1 MSQFDAPTNASV
13 SRWGRHTTLLAAI
26 ILLFTALPVAQ
37 LVFGTSPRFILPL
50 TLVLI
55 AAVYSSVENRRTLAI
70 AAVLGVVAVVCNSI
84 GYVAGHDTARLAGSV
99 AGLVL
104 LTFTAAQLFAS
115 LLREREVSTD
125 TIVGG
130 ICVYLLLGLCFAI
143 SFMLIAELAPTAFSL
158 AAELQWDA
166 GDRKLDFLYFSFV
179 TLTTLG
185 YGDIAPHGD
194 LAQMLCV
201 AEALIGQLYL
211 AVFVARL
218 VAQHLARPSK

>member
-55 AAVYSSVENRRTLAI
+55 AAVYSSVENRHTLAI

-84 GYVAGHDTARLAGSV
+84 GYAAGHDTARLAGSV

-115 LLREREVSTD
+115 LLHEREVSSD

-158 AAELQWDA
+158 AAEQPWQA

-185 YGDIAPHGD
+185 YGDIAPNGD

-218 VAQHLARPSK
+218 VAQHLARPSE

>member
-1 MSQFDAPTNASV
+1 DRQP
-13 SRWGRHTTLLAAI
+13 GR
-26 ILLFTALPVAQ
+26 
-37 LVFGTSPRFILPL
+37 L
-50 TLVLI
+50 TLICRFGAQKIQTCLPPLIEAVQKVKHPVLW
-55 AAVYSSVENRRTLAI
+55 AVDPMHGNTVTTDHGIKTRHFDQILS
-70 AAVLGVVAVVCNSI
+70 
-84 GYVAGHDTARLAGSV
+84 
-99 AGLVL
+99 
-104 LTFTAAQLFAS
+104 
-115 LLREREVSTD
+115 EVRDSFLIHQHHD